1 MQINHDIF
9 TTALGKIFT
18 ASTQRGL
25 CRLHI
30 MGEERNEE
38 ALEELARGYPKAV
51 IHGESKLLR
60 EARQEVLEYL
70 AGRGKK
76 FSAPLD
82 LQGTPF
88 QLAVWKELIGIPY
101 GETRAYGQIAAKA
114 GNPKASRAV
123 GMACNRNPVAI
134 IVPCHRVVGSDGRLV
149 GYAGGLDIKKRLLDL
164 EQGLIY

>member
-1 MQINHDIF
+1 MEE
-9 TTALGKIFT
+9 G
-18 ASTQRGL
+18 ASSG
-25 CRLHI
+25 
-30 MGEERNEE
+30 E
-38 ALEELARGYPKAV
+38 ALEELALSYPKAV
-51 IHGESKLLR
+51 INGESKLLR
-60 EARQEVLEYL
+60 EVRQEVLEYL

-101 GETRAYGQIAAKA
+101 GETRSYGQIAAKA
-114 GNPKASRAV
+114 GSPKAARAA

-149 GYAGGLDIKKRLLDL
+149 GYAGGLEIKRRLLYL
-164 EQGLIY
+164 EQGLMNLTPFWRS